1 MTVLSGACACRRR
14 LRLSLLL
21 AVFATIGAA
30 VAAGAPTLAADSTLY
45 VDRSNTSCSD
55 SGPGT
60 ASQPFCTISAAAA
73 RVAAGQTVQ
82 VATGTYAEAV
92 TIPTSGT
99 SSAPI
104 TFTAGPGAN
113 VTLSG
118 QSSGFTISG
127 RSWIT
132 INGFNVTQ
140 TSAYGIALSSASHIT
155 ISNNH
160 VSFAG
165 QPASGQTR
173 AGIRLSNVSD
183 SLVSSNTSDHNSDYG
198 IVLTSGSTRNEVRG
212 NQTFSNAEGYQRAAA
227 GIRLYSSPSNTIDGN
242 ITHHNEDSG
251 IECYTGSNNTLIYNN
266 VSYNNGDHGIDDYQ
280 TTGQRVIANSVY
292 KNVTAGINVEGSSTG
307 ATLANNI
314 AVDNGINSPRT
325 QGDIRV
331 ESGSTSG
338 TTMNND
344 LVHLT
349 SSGVLL
355 IWNSVNYTSL
365 SSFKSATGQES
376 RGIQADPMWRNATAG
391 DLHLTAGSPAI
402 DSADSG
408 VSGQP
413 NTDVEGHARVD
424 DPATANTGVG
434 PRAYDDRGAYELS
447 GSSDSPPAAS
457 LSVAV
462 TGPLTVTA
470 DASASTDTDATPIA
484 SYTFDFGDG
493 SAPVGPQAGATADHT
508 YLAPGTYTVTVTVT
522 DTAGLSSTA
531 SATAQVSLIDSPPAA
546 SLSLTPSSGRAPL
559 AVTADAS
566 ASTDNDGSPIETYRF
581 DFGDGSPAVGP
592 QTAATAQHTYTAAGT
607 YTVTVTVTDT
617 AGLSSTA
624 TSSVSV
630 ADSPPTASLTLQ
642 PASGKHPLT
651 VTADASAS
659 SDPDSTP
666 IASYS
671 FDFGDGSAVVGPQ
684 SAPRATHTFVAGGTY
699 YVTVT
704 VTDTAGLSSTAT
716 RKIKVK

>member
-1 MTVLSGACACRRR
+1 MSGNDGACRRFC
-14 LRLSLLL
+14 LPLLL
-21 AVFATIGAA
+21 VVIAA
-30 VAAGAPTLAADSTLY
+30 LMLAASALTLAADATLY
-45 VDRSNTSCSD
+45 VDRSNSSCSD
-55 SGPGT
+55 SGAGT
-60 ASQPFCTISAAAA
+60 ASQPFCTIQAAASK
-73 RVAAGQTVQ
+73 VAAGQTVQ
-82 VATGTYAEAV
+82 VAAGTYPEAV
-92 TIPTSGT
+92 NIPTSGT

-104 TFTAGPGAN
+104 TFTAAPGAN
-113 VTLSG
+113 VILSG

-132 INGFNVTQ
+132 INGFNITK
-140 TSAYGIALSSASHIT
+140 TSAYGIALSTASHIT
-155 ISNNH
+155 VSNNH
-160 VSFAG
+160 VSYAG
-165 QPASGQTR
+165 QPVSGQTR
-173 AGIRLSNVSD
+173 AGIRLSNVAD

-227 GIRLYSSPSNTIDGN
+227 GIRLYSSPANTLAGN
-242 ITHHNEDSG
+242 ISHHNEDSG

-266 VSYNNGDHGIDDYQ
+266 VTYNNGDHGIDDYQ

-292 KNVTAGINVEGSSTG
+292 KNVTAGINLEGSSTG

-325 QGDIRV
+325 HGDIRV

-344 LVHLT
+344 LVYLT
-349 SSGVLL
+349 ASDVLL

-376 RGIQADPMWRNATAG
+376 RGIQADPGWKDRAAG
-391 DLHLTAGSPAI
+391 DFHLTAGSPAI

-408 VSGQP
+408 VTGQP
-413 NTDVEGHARVD
+413 STDVEGNARVD

-434 PRAYDDRGAYELS
+434 PRAYDDRGAYELP
-447 GSSDSPPAAS
+447 GPSDAPPAAA
-457 LSVAV
+457 LSVSV
-462 TGPLTVTA
+462 TSPLTVSA

-493 SAPVGPQAGATADHT
+493 SAAVGPQPEATASHT
-508 YLAPGTYTVTVTVT
+508 YLASGTYTVTVTVR

-531 SATAQVSLIDSPPAA
+531 SASVEVPLIDSAPAA
-546 SLSLTPSSGRAPL
+546 SLSVTPSSGPAPL

-566 ASTDNDGSPIETYRF
+566 ASTDTDGSPIATYSF
-581 DFGDGSPAVGP
+581 DFGDGSGVVGP
-592 QTAATAQHTYTAAGT
+592 QSAATATHTYIAAGT
-607 YTVTVTVTDT
+607 YVVTVVVTDT
-617 AGLSSTA
+617 SGLSSTA
-624 TSSVSV
+624 TSSVTV
-630 ADSPPTASLTLQ
+630 TDSPPTASLTLQ
-642 PASGKHPLT
+642 PSSGKAPIA

-659 SDPDSTP
+659 SDSDSTP
-666 IASYS
+666 IATYS

-684 SAPRATHTFVAGGTY
+684 AGAKATHTYLRSGTY

-716 RKIKVK
+716 RRIKLR